1 LMNAIAVAMLL
12 RIDYE
17 NRILMRGGKL

>member
-1 LMNAIAVAMLL
+1 MNAVAVAMLL

>member
-1 LMNAIAVAMLL
+1 LMNAVAVAMLL